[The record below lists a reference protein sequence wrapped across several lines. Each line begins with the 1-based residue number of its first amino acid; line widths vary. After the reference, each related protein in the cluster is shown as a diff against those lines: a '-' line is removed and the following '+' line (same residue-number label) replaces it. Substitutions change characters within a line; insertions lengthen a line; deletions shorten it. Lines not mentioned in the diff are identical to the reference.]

1 MKSNSGSPSTAGVT
15 PSQTKNASTEV
26 RKIKPPNLDLV
37 YLGKKMLGVRPMRH
51 GSPKLSVEKIG
62 DQIVAH
68 DYGHGG
74 SGWTLA
80 PGSAEYVN

>member
-1 MKSNSGSPSTAGVT
+1 MKSNSSTDPKMLAL
-15 PSQTKNASTEV
+15 TEI
-26 RKIKPPNLDLV
+26 RKITPPNLDTA

-51 GSPKLSVEKIG
+51 GSPNLSVEKIG
-62 DQIVAH
+62 NQIVAH
-68 DYGHGG
+68 NYGHGG